1 MTESSDAIAR
11 RFRAKDAGAFAA
23 VYDRYRGLVHAV
35 AVMEL
40 ADPAEAEDVTQEVF
54 RRAFAAAD
62 QLEDPSR
69 LKPWLLSI
77 ARRYLLDKHKR
88 ARFEVQPL
96 ATRHQEIPDTDRS
109 VDPARGAIESEWRHE
124 VRRAIAELPEAYQ
137 LPVALRVLEDKSYRE
152 IADVLTMPLASVK
165 NAIARG
171 GRSLLERLR
180 RHGSDSSETEL

>member
-11 RFRAKDAGAFAA
+11 FRAKDATAFAA
-23 VYDRYRGLVHAV
+23 VYDRYRGLIHAV

-40 ADPAEAEDVTQEVF
+40 SDPAEAEDVTQEVF

-69 LKPWLLSI
+69 LKSWLLSI

-88 ARFEVQPL
+88 AHLDVQPL
-96 ATRHQEIPDTDRS
+96 ASRHHEIPDNDRS
-109 VDPARGAIESEWRHE
+109 VDPTRGAIESEWSEE
-124 VRRAIAELPEAYQ
+124 VRRAIAELPEAYR
-137 LPVALRVLEDKSYRE
+137 LVVAMRVLEDKSYRE
-152 IADVLTMPLASVK
+152 IADVLSLPLASVK

-171 GRSLLERLR
+171 GRSLLDRLR
-180 RHGSDSSETEL
+180 RQGTDSSETEL